1 MGDIRRDGTTLA
13 PTAECPSPDDHIA
26 WQQHLESELQST
38 TKGCNELREREQF
51 AREDTTVY
59 FPEAWR
65 RRLEKLK
72 QHATVLA
79 SQLAAGASRRV
90 GTVVLTSGLAVDN
103 KFLRDWAL
111 VALDSTRF
119 PNLSDVTNVSV
130 LKWLG
135 QIPIFGGFFL
145 TKFSRTGPNI
155 S

>member
-1 MGDIRRDGTTLA
+1 M
-13 PTAECPSPDDHIA
+13 
-26 WQQHLESELQST
+26 
-38 TKGCNELREREQF
+38 
-51 AREDTTVY
+51 Y

-135 QIPIFGGFFL
+135 QIPIFGGFF
-145 TKFSRTGPNI
+145 
-155 S
+155 